1 MYKFHR
7 IIDAIH
13 GQRGLCFCYANRALS
28 NQRGKSQVGGETVK
42 VLSKSV

>member
-13 GQRGLCFCYANRALS
+13 GRRGLCFCYANRCQTNAKRAP
-28 NQRGKSQVGGETVK
+28 NV
-42 VLSKSV
+42 